1 MTRSAFSDSQ
11 SITMQYRMAMPR
23 NRYAGFFDEH
33 NRGFLV
39 AFDLHWRVIE
49 SRRIDPAIGACRALE
64 TYIDELTIAGWH
76 REGEPTYGFVFMQ
89 RGRERILVEAT
100 PRDPQDKAF
109 QSFNP
114 FK

>member
-1 MTRSAFSDSQ
+1 
-11 SITMQYRMAMPR
+11 MPR
-23 NRYAGFFDEH
+23 NRYSGFFDEH

-39 AFDLHWRVIE
+39 AFDLHWHVVE
-49 SRRIDPAIGACRALE
+49 ARRIDPGIGASRALQMF
-64 TYIDELTIAGWH
+64 IAKFKTEGWYC
-76 REGEPTYGFVFMQ
+76 EGEPTYGFVFMH

-100 PRDPQDKAF
+100 PRDPSDDTF

>member
-1 MTRSAFSDSQ
+1 MYGS
-11 SITMQYRMAMPR
+11 RMAR

-39 AFDLHWRVIE
+39 AFDLHWRVVDA
-49 SRRIDPAIGACRALE
+49 RRIDPAIGASRALE
-64 TYIDELTIAGWH
+64 IYIAKFETEGWH
-76 REGEPTYGFVFMQ
+76 CEGEPTYGFVFMN
-89 RGRERILVEAT
+89 RGRERILIEAT
-100 PRDPQDKAF
+100 PRDPGDSTF

>member
-1 MTRSAFSDSQ
+1 MT
-11 SITMQYRMAMPR
+11 R

-49 SRRIDPAIGACRALE
+49 AQGIDPAVGACRALE
-64 TYIDELTIAGWH
+64 LFIARLESEGWC
-76 REGEPTYGFVFMQ
+76 RQGEPTYGFVFMN
-89 RGRERILVEAT
+89 RGFERILVEAT
-100 PRDPQDKAF
+100 PRDPGDDTF

>member
-1 MTRSAFSDSQ
+1 
-11 SITMQYRMAMPR
+11 MPR

-39 AFDLHWRVIE
+39 AFDLHWRVIDA
-49 SRRIDPAIGACRALE
+49 RRIDPALGAARALE
-64 TYIDELTIAGWH
+64 TFIAEFETQGWH
-76 REGEPTYGFVFMQ
+76 CEGEPAYGFVFMN

-100 PRDPQDKAF
+100 PRDPLDRAF

>member
-1 MTRSAFSDSQ
+1 MSYPVDMHKAWTVP
-11 SITMQYRMAMPR
+11 YGMPR

-33 NRGFLV
+33 DRGFLV
-39 AFDLHWRVIE
+39 AFDLNWRVIE
-49 SRRIDPAIGACRALE
+49 ARRVDPAIGASRALE
-64 TYIDELTIAGWH
+64 TFIIELKIQGWNC
-76 REGEPTYGFVFMQ
+76 EGKTTYGFVFMS

-100 PRDPQDKAF
+100 PRDPSDKAL

>member
-1 MTRSAFSDSQ
+1 
-11 SITMQYRMAMPR
+11 MAH

-49 SRRIDPAIGACRALE
+49 AQRIDPAIGACRAL
-64 TYIDELTIAGWH
+64 DLFIAKFATQGWCC
-76 REGEPTYGFVFMQ
+76 EAEPTYGFVFMN
-89 RGRERILVEAT
+89 RGLERILLEAT
-100 PRDPQDKAF
+100 PRDPLDDTL
-109 QSFNP
+109 QSFDP